1 MASQDKLVEYKE
13 IEYKSV
19 EDILVSEIYTKDY
32 YIVKYKSTDNFT
44 EHMYLCSKH
53 KVREIDRDTKIPYF
67 YQDDKLVK
75 GIEYSLNK
83 KEYINTAYKSKEV
96 FNSTLDKLAR
106 LNIHSIVIGSYMYGS
121 SNPDLSIQDK
131 LLLECDTEGYIVYL
145 DITLEGSIISSIDI
159 MKLVEK

>member
-1 MASQDKLVEYKE
+1 
-13 IEYKSV
+13 
-19 EDILVSEIYTKDY
+19 
-32 YIVKYKSTDNFT
+32 
-44 EHMYLCSKH
+44 MYLCSKH
-53 KVREIDRDTKIPYF
+53 KVKEINRDTKIPY
-67 YQDDKLVK
+67 YYKDDKLVND
-75 GIEYSLNK
+75 IESSLNK
-83 KEYINTAYKSKEV
+83 KAYIDTAYKSKEV

-145 DITLEGSIISSIDI
+145 DITLEGSTISSIDI